1 MQSRRWIVPAVLAAA
16 VAAPAAQASALH
28 ATRPDDRAG
37 IRGAGVVAVSRTMR
51 PDDRAGIRGPG
62 GPLAVPAAVHTDGTG
77 FDWRDAAIGGAAALA
92 LALGMGAT
100 VISLRRRNAP
110 KAA

>member
-1 MQSRRWIVPAVLAAA
+1 MHAGNHPLRKLIVAAA
-16 VAAPAAQASALH
+16 VAAAVTAPAAQ

-37 IRGAGVVAVSRTMR
+37 IRGPGVVAAATVR
-51 PDDRAGIRGPG
+51 PDDRPGLRGAGGQTAG
-62 GPLAVPAAVHTDGTG
+62 AAALHADATG
-77 FDWRDAAIGGAAALA
+77 FDWREAAIGGAAVLA

-100 VISLRRRNAP
+100 VVSLRRRNP